1 MRQPLIAGNWKMNL
15 GPKGAVSLISEL
27 KKVKPNKAEML
38 ICPPF
43 VDLPAAS
50 EMVQGTHI
58 QLGAQ
63 NMYPEGKGAFT
74 GEISPAMLKE
84 LHCRYVICGHSER
97 RHIMGESDEFIHRKV
112 VSSLAHSLTP
122 ILCTGETAEQRN
134 EGRTEEIIREELE
147 TTLFNIPSEQAETI
161 VIAYEPIWAIGTGAA
176 ATAVDA
182 QAVAHFIRGELTRL
196 YGETTAEKIRILY
209 GGSVKAANIE
219 DFMAQKDIDGG
230 LIGGA
235 SLKATEFK
243 EIYEK
248 V

>member
-112 VSSLAHSLTP
+112 VSALAHSLTP

-209 GGSVKAANIE
+209 GGSVNAANIE

>member
-63 NMYPEGKGAFT
+63 NMYPEEKGAFT

-147 TTLFNIPSEQAETI
+147 TALFNIPSEQAETI

-182 QAVAHFIRGELTRL
+182 QAVAHFIRGELTSL

>member
-15 GPKGAVSLISEL
+15 GPKEAVSLISEL

-50 EMVQGTHI
+50 ELVQGTHI

-63 NMYPEGKGAFT
+63 NMYPEEKGAFT

-112 VSSLAHSLTP
+112 VSALAHGLTP

-134 EGRTEEIIREELE
+134 EGQTEEIIREELE
-147 TTLFNIPSEQAETI
+147 TALFNIPSEQAETI

>member
-15 GPKGAVSLISEL
+15 GLKEAVSLISEL

-63 NMYPEGKGAFT
+63 NMYPEVKGAFT

-112 VSSLAHSLTP
+112 VSALAHGLTP

-147 TTLFNIPSEQAETI
+147 TALFNLPSEQVETI

-235 SLKATEFK
+235 SLKAAEFK

>member
-15 GPKGAVSLISEL
+15 GLKEAVSLISEL

-63 NMYPEGKGAFT
+63 NMYPEEKGAFT

-112 VSSLAHSLTP
+112 VSALAHGLTP

-147 TTLFNIPSEQAETI
+147 TALFNIPSEQAETI
-161 VIAYEPIWAIGTGAA
+161 VIAYEPIWAIGTGVA

-235 SLKATEFK
+235 SLKAAEFK

>member
-1 MRQPLIAGNWKMNL
+1 
-15 GPKGAVSLISEL
+15 
-27 KKVKPNKAEML
+27 
-38 ICPPF
+38 
-43 VDLPAAS
+43 
-50 EMVQGTHI
+50 
-58 QLGAQ
+58 
-63 NMYPEGKGAFT
+63 MYPEEKGAFT

-147 TTLFNIPSEQAETI
+147 TALFNIPSEQAETI

-243 EIYEK
+243 KIYEK

>member
-15 GPKGAVSLISEL
+15 GLKEAVSLISEL

-63 NMYPEGKGAFT
+63 NMYPEEKGAFT

-147 TTLFNIPSEQAETI
+147 TALFNLPSEQAETI

-235 SLKATEFK
+235 SLKAAEFK

>member
-1 MRQPLIAGNWKMNL
+1 
-15 GPKGAVSLISEL
+15 
-27 KKVKPNKAEML
+27 
-38 ICPPF
+38 
-43 VDLPAAS
+43 
-50 EMVQGTHI
+50 
-58 QLGAQ
+58 
-63 NMYPEGKGAFT
+63 
-74 GEISPAMLKE
+74 MLKE

-112 VSSLAHSLTP
+112 VSALAHSLTP

-147 TTLFNIPSEQAETI
+147 TALFNIPLEQAEII

>member
-15 GPKGAVSLISEL
+15 GLKEAVSLISEL

-63 NMYPEGKGAFT
+63 NMYPEEKGAFT

-112 VSSLAHSLTP
+112 VSALAHGLTP

-147 TTLFNIPSEQAETI
+147 TALFNLPSEQVETI
-161 VIAYEPIWAIGTGAA
+161 VIAYEPIWAIGTGVA

-235 SLKATEFK
+235 SLKAAEFK

>member
-1 MRQPLIAGNWKMNL
+1 MNL
-15 GPKGAVSLISEL
+15 GTKGAVSLISEL

-63 NMYPEGKGAFT
+63 NMYPEEKGAFT

-122 ILCTGETAEQRN
+122 ILCSGETAEQRN

-147 TTLFNIPSEQAETI
+147 TALFNIPSEQAETI

>member
-15 GPKGAVSLISEL
+15 GLKEAVSLISEL

-63 NMYPEGKGAFT
+63 NMYPKEKGAFT

-112 VSSLAHSLTP
+112 VSALAHGLTP

-147 TTLFNIPSEQAETI
+147 TALFNIPSEQVETI

-235 SLKATEFK
+235 SLKAAEFK

>member
-1 MRQPLIAGNWKMNL
+1 MNL

-63 NMYPEGKGAFT
+63 NMYPEEKGAFT

-147 TTLFNIPSEQAETI
+147 TALFNIPSEQAETI

-182 QAVAHFIRGELTRL
+182 QAGAHFIRGELTRL

>member
-15 GPKGAVSLISEL
+15 GLKEAISLISEL
-27 KKVKPNKAEML
+27 KKVNPNKAEML

-63 NMYPEGKGAFT
+63 NMYPEEKGAFT

-112 VSSLAHSLTP
+112 VSALAHGLTP

-147 TTLFNIPSEQAETI
+147 TALFNIPSEQAENI

-235 SLKATEFK
+235 SLKAAEFK

>member
-112 VSSLAHSLTP
+112 VSALAHSLTP

-147 TTLFNIPSEQAETI
+147 TALFNIPLEQAETI

>member
-1 MRQPLIAGNWKMNL
+1 MNL
-15 GPKGAVSLISEL
+15 GLKEAVSLISEL

-63 NMYPEGKGAFT
+63 NMYPEEKGAFT

-112 VSSLAHSLTP
+112 VSALAHGLTP
-122 ILCTGETAEQRN
+122 ILCTGETAE
-134 EGRTEEIIREELE
+134 LE
-147 TTLFNIPSEQAETI
+147 TALFNLPSEQVETI

-235 SLKATEFK
+235 SLKAAEFK

>member
-1 MRQPLIAGNWKMNL
+1 MNL
-15 GPKGAVSLISEL
+15 GLKEAVSLISEL

-63 NMYPEGKGAFT
+63 NMYPEEKGAFT

-112 VSSLAHSLTP
+112 VSALAHGLTP

-147 TTLFNIPSEQAETI
+147 TALFNLPSEQVETI

-176 ATAVDA
+176 ATGVDA

-235 SLKATEFK
+235 SLKAAEFK

>member
-15 GPKGAVSLISEL
+15 GLKEAVSLISEL

-63 NMYPEGKGAFT
+63 NMYPEEKGAFT

-112 VSSLAHSLTP
+112 VSALAHGLTP

-147 TTLFNIPSEQAETI
+147 TALFNIPSEQAETI

>member
-15 GPKGAVSLISEL
+15 GLKEAVSLISEL

-63 NMYPEGKGAFT
+63 NMYPEEKGAFT

-112 VSSLAHSLTP
+112 VSALAHGLTP

-134 EGRTEEIIREELE
+134 EGRTKEIIREELE
-147 TTLFNIPSEQAETI
+147 TALFNLPSEQVETI

-235 SLKATEFK
+235 SLKAAEFK

>member
-63 NMYPEGKGAFT
+63 NMYPEEKGAFT

-147 TTLFNIPSEQAETI
+147 TALFNIPSEQAETI

-209 GGSVKAANIE
+209 GGSVKAVNIE

>member
-15 GPKGAVSLISEL
+15 GLKEAVSLISEL

-63 NMYPEGKGAFT
+63 NMYPEEKGAFT

-112 VSSLAHSLTP
+112 VSALAHGLTP

-147 TTLFNIPSEQAETI
+147 TALFNLPSEQVETI

-196 YGETTAEKIRILY
+196 YGETTAEKFRILY

-235 SLKATEFK
+235 SLKAAEFK

>member
-15 GPKGAVSLISEL
+15 GLKEAVSLISEL

-63 NMYPEGKGAFT
+63 NMYPEEKGAFT

-112 VSSLAHSLTP
+112 VSALAHGLTP

-147 TTLFNIPSEQAETI
+147 TALFNPPSEQVETI

-235 SLKATEFK
+235 SLKAAEFK

>member
-63 NMYPEGKGAFT
+63 NMYPEEKGAFT

-147 TTLFNIPSEQAETI
+147 TALFNIPSEQAETI

-196 YGETTAEKIRILY
+196 YGETTAKKIRILY

>member
-43 VDLPAAS
+43 VDLPEAS

-112 VSSLAHSLTP
+112 VSALAHSLTP

>member
-1 MRQPLIAGNWKMNL
+1 MNL

-63 NMYPEGKGAFT
+63 TMYPEGKGAFT

-97 RHIMGESDEFIHRKV
+97 RHIMGESNEFIHRKV
-112 VSSLAHSLTP
+112 VSALAHSLIP

-196 YGETTAEKIRILY
+196 YEETTAEKIRILY

>member
-15 GPKGAVSLISEL
+15 GLKEAVSLISEL

-63 NMYPEGKGAFT
+63 NMYPEEKGAFT

-112 VSSLAHSLTP
+112 VSALAHGLTP

-134 EGRTEEIIREELE
+134 EGRTKEIIREELE
-147 TTLFNIPSEQAETI
+147 TALFDLPSEQVETI

-235 SLKATEFK
+235 SLKAAEFK

>member
-1 MRQPLIAGNWKMNL
+1 MNL

-63 NMYPEGKGAFT
+63 NMYPEEKGAFT

-147 TTLFNIPSEQAETI
+147 TALFNIPSEQAETI

-219 DFMAQKDIDGG
+219 AFMAQKDIDGG

>member
-15 GPKGAVSLISEL
+15 GLKEAVSLISEL

-63 NMYPEGKGAFT
+63 NMYPEEKGAFT

-147 TTLFNIPSEQAETI
+147 TALFNIPSEQAETI

-235 SLKATEFK
+235 SLKAAEFK

>member
-112 VSSLAHSLTP
+112 VSALAHSLTP

>member
-15 GPKGAVSLISEL
+15 GLKEAVSLISEL

-63 NMYPEGKGAFT
+63 NMYPEEKGAFT

-112 VSSLAHSLTP
+112 VSALAYGLTP

-147 TTLFNIPSEQAETI
+147 TALFNLPSEQVETI

-235 SLKATEFK
+235 SLKAAEFK

>member
-15 GPKGAVSLISEL
+15 GLKEAVSLISEL

-63 NMYPEGKGAFT
+63 NMYPEEKGAFT

-112 VSSLAHSLTP
+112 VSALAHGLIP

-147 TTLFNIPSEQAETI
+147 TALFNIPSEQAETI

-235 SLKATEFK
+235 SLKAAEFK

>member
-1 MRQPLIAGNWKMNL
+1 MNL
-15 GPKGAVSLISEL
+15 GLKEAVSLISEL

-63 NMYPEGKGAFT
+63 NMYPEEKGAFT

-112 VSSLAHSLTP
+112 VSALAHGLTP

-147 TTLFNIPSEQAETI
+147 TALFNLPSEQVETI

-176 ATAVDA
+176 GTAGDA
-182 QAVAHFIRGELTRL
+182 QAGAFIL
-196 YGETTAEKIRILY
+196 ACMEKPQRKK
-209 GGSVKAANIE
+209 SAFSMEAV
-219 DFMAQKDIDGG
+219 
-230 LIGGA
+230 
-235 SLKATEFK
+235 
-243 EIYEK
+243 
-248 V
+248 

>member
-63 NMYPEGKGAFT
+63 NMYPEEKGAFT

-147 TTLFNIPSEQAETI
+147 TALFNIPSEQAETI

-243 EIYEK
+243 KIYEK

>member
-15 GPKGAVSLISEL
+15 GLKEAVSLISEL

-112 VSSLAHSLTP
+112 VSALAHSLTP

-147 TTLFNIPSEQAETI
+147 TALFNIPLEQAETI

-219 DFMAQKDIDGG
+219 DYMAQKDIDGG

>member
-15 GPKGAVSLISEL
+15 GLKEAVSLISEL

-63 NMYPEGKGAFT
+63 NMYPEEKGAFT

-147 TTLFNIPSEQAETI
+147 TALFNIPSEQAETI

>member
-15 GPKGAVSLISEL
+15 GLKEAVSLISEL

-63 NMYPEGKGAFT
+63 NMYPEEKGAFT

-122 ILCTGETAEQRN
+122 ILCTGETADQRN

-147 TTLFNIPSEQAETI
+147 TALFNIPSEQAETI

>member
-15 GPKGAVSLISEL
+15 GLKEAVSLISEL

-97 RHIMGESDEFIHRKV
+97 RHIMGESDELIHRKV
-112 VSSLAHSLTP
+112 VSALAHGLTP

-147 TTLFNIPSEQAETI
+147 TALFNIPSEQAETI

-235 SLKATEFK
+235 SLKAAEFK